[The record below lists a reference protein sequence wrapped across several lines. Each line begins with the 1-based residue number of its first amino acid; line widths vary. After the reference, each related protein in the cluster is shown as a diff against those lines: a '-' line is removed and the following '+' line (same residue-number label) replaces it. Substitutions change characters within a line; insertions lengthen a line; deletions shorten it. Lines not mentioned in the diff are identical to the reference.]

1 MNEELRFKN
10 TLLEYEHEIQYCEE
24 VLASGA
30 TGDDRK
36 HAQLRLEEAEK
47 NKKKLLKDKD
57 KLLKKKVVYVEPAEY
72 IPEHIRRELK
82 LGEFAEP
89 KEKQAKFC

>member
-10 TLLEYEHEIQYCEE
+10 TLMEYDHEIQYCKE
-24 VLASGA
+24 VLASGV
-30 TGDDRK
+30 TGDALKDI
-36 HAQLRLEEAEK
+36 QWRLEEAEK
-47 NKKKLLKDKD
+47 NKKKMLKDKD
-57 KLLKKKVVYVEPAEY
+57 KLLKKKVAYVEPAEY

-89 KEKQAKFC
+89 KTEK